1 MKTEVKKLE
10 NNTREII
17 VEVTGDIVKN
27 KFEDV
32 FKKLTE
38 ESKIPGFRPG
48 KAPRDMVEK
57 HYASAA
63 HEQVLRELLPDVYNK
78 AVDSE
83 KLDVIEFPQI
93 SDVKLEKESL
103 SFKATVEI
111 SPEFEVKNYKGI
123 KIEHKDLTVTA
134 DEVKR
139 SIDSIK
145 ETRKADAV
153 DDNFAKA
160 LCYPNV
166 LELEKSIER
175 QILVHKDEHERR
187 RIEEEL
193 IEKITK
199 DLDFKLPQSL
209 VKRQLED
216 LVKQTKIDLAMKGY
230 PKEKIDEQENEM
242 IKHLEPEAQKQ
253 VRVYLVL
260 SRIAKKENIPVDDA
274 MPRKVMEF
282 LLREASWQAGS

>member
-1 MKTEVKKLE
+1 MKTEVKKLD

-17 VEVTGDIVKN
+17 VEVTGEIVKN

-63 HEQVLRELLPDVYNK
+63 HEQVLRELLPDIYNK
-78 AVDSE
+78 AVDAE

-145 ETRKADAV
+145 ETRKADVV

-166 LELEKSIER
+166 AELEKSLER

-187 RIEEEL
+187 RIEESV

-230 PKEKIDEQENEM
+230 PKDKIDEQEKEM
-242 IKHLEPEAQKQ
+242 VKHLEPEAQKQ
-253 VRVYLVL
+253 VKVYLVL